1 MNLFQKYGIKEVAD
15 VVFYSIDE
23 IGDEQVYTPVLYL
36 DSLKVSTLEQTAEKT
51 EAKGGLGNKKLITWN
66 YGKEVTLSLQDALF
80 TPASMSMVW
89 GGKLDNHLSPY
100 MSAALKCNL
109 ANQYLQNHYSTKA
122 YPSPSLTDEEWELVY
137 QAASDVKFST
147 GLTAS
152 DGEVK
157 TRWFSIDNPVHV
169 NNNDNNVDKW
179 KEKLR
184 SAYYNRNTCFP
195 LPQFVG
201 SDQNGKHESGTSSY
215 DQTQQTM
222 DKAFGL
228 NILPYI
234 SQTNT
239 LSSFTYQTSLDNH
252 TTLFKP
258 DVENTDLLI
267 GNYDFTNSSSGL
279 KNSEINNVITNQ
291 IHEIVIDDEYIN
303 YLHNNMENIALN
315 LNIGDFFYFSLNDL
329 LKQEDNHITTDSN
342 NNKVCTLK
350 VDESALNEYADAL
363 FETAKEIE
371 LTEAENANDFRTEI
385 KKNVAKALCYL
396 YTKNGSISTLD
407 EDNYSCTL
415 NISDGYSDPIYQGY
429 NYFNK
434 SDNDKFTIDMD
445 FCKVE
450 NSNELYQYWN
460 MNQYFQKNDYTSSGK
475 CLLEKILLMVFFGYN
490 KATTVFPIKSADTS
504 DSGGLELTTDLKNI
518 LRIIFRIYLNHKIEH
533 LEGNNWDQ
541 FMTNMIV
548 SNNSASSFEV
558 NATLYKIY
566 AIFKL
571 IRENLNDI
579 IENYH
584 NYFIAQ
590 CFVPAA
596 LCPQYDKDN
605 QLTGYRSRK
614 TAIKNCLILSMKK
627 DFFQKYCSGYL
638 ETDPNSNINSK
649 LKIYTTQ
656 VDNNNTTI
664 YEKQSFKSMKQATTS
679 NNNNINSITS
689 YIISASTEATLTNV
703 FDVTDINQLIQD
715 DENEYKL
722 YQYSKYY
729 KSYSQS
735 SNGDG
740 DTKTIC
746 QQYAYGSLAVFQLA
760 IPVYCFYTS
769 NLTNTRYSTACQYDY
784 HNYFNAYLL
793 ISFSPIVK
801 NRQLT
806 GVRPFFNN
814 LNECYQVRLVN
825 DLKISNEL
833 NDTLLT
839 VDQLKNLFAGT
850 FNPKSKDKKFYL
862 CTKPEKLYGAL
873 TAAIDTFDTGKYSA
887 KKTWGS
893 YVADNAWGSIDTS
906 NTTTTKKYSY
916 CNTED
921 EVLNQIAAQTQE
933 YSYYAMSPYIIQRLI
948 QNIRTESDY
957 TKVETS
963 NDMVLDVIDR
973 MEKCVVTKRGGL
985 KISRKDQERNI
996 LRYYTDDKS
1005 SSYEIYYDV
1014 KTMTPLFHYYSAS
1027 ENVDFYRDTLIPA
1040 EQAYNQDQGLGTSNN
1055 SKTLIKKMQGNSK
1068 EQGTTKYYI
1077 DQEHDEFVLPVGS
1090 VYYKWTRTVVNNQY
1104 VPGDYTL
1111 GEQTLGERIVI
1122 NPDTFPEKYKI
1133 VGNTYIRNQKT
1144 GKDECYQFT
1153 IHRASIGVDTNITLE
1168 AEGDPTVFDM
1178 SVDVLCPPN
1187 NVMME
1192 LKQYSVIE
1200 DKEKGGTK
1208 VVPYGTQRSK
1218 TYTKI
1223 DDMVE
1228 SINLENNE
1236 IY

>member
-36 DSLKVSTLEQTAEKT
+36 DSLKVSTLEQTAEKS

-66 YGKEVTLSLQDALF
+66 YGKEITLSLEDALF
-80 TPASMSMVW
+80 TPASMSLFW

-137 QAASDVKFST
+137 QAATDVNFTTGNSSST
-147 GLTAS
+147 
-152 DGEVK
+152 DGIPD
-157 TRWFSIDNPVHV
+157 TRMFYLDDESKIS
-169 NNNDNNVDKW
+169 NNTNNVNKW
-179 KEKLR
+179 QEKLR

-195 LPQFVG
+195 LPHF
-201 SDQNGKHESGTSSY
+201 TSSN
-215 DQTQQTM
+215 DEGKADNQATNTM
-222 DKAFGL
+222 SQAFGL

-234 SQTNT
+234 SSTNT
-239 LSSFTYQTSLDNH
+239 LSSFVSQTSLNS
-252 TTLFKP
+252 P
-258 DVENTDLLI
+258 DTGYKAALSI
-267 GNYDFTNSSSGL
+267 GNYDFMNSVSEL
-279 KNSEINNVITNQ
+279 NSISNTITTK
-291 IHEIVIDDEYIN
+291 IHEMVIDDKYIN
-303 YLHNNMENIALN
+303 YLHKNMKNIALN
-315 LNIGDFFYFSLNDL
+315 VNIGDPFYFSLNDF
-329 LKQEDNHITTDSN
+329 LKDGSETN
-342 NNKVCTLK
+342 NNYSIY
-350 VDESALNEYADAL
+350 VDYDHLQDYANELLDYVVNN
-363 FETAKEIE
+363 EIIE
-371 LTEAENANDFRTEI
+371 DQSINTFVPLLVS
-385 KKNVAKALCYL
+385 NVQKALCNL
-396 YTKNGSISTLD
+396 YYATTDASKETTITKSNFTSPDKYKTGCTIKISNQRPYINLGYAFNKENNSISLSNGATQIVD
-407 EDNYSCTL
+407 TYSNSGSYWQINEYLQSIALTQ
-415 NISDGYSDPIYQGY
+415 DGQ
-429 NYFNK
+429 
-434 SDNDKFTIDMD
+434 
-445 FCKVE
+445 
-450 NSNELYQYWN
+450 
-460 MNQYFQKNDYTSSGK
+460 
-475 CLLEKILLMVFFGYN
+475 CLFEKILFIILFGYDVAVTIYN
-490 KATTVFPIKSADTS
+490 NNLWRKEIFKRI
-504 DSGGLELTTDLKNI
+504 LKV
-518 LRIIFRIYLNHKIEH
+518 YLNHKLDS
-533 LEGNNWDQ
+533 LESSSNDY
-541 FMTNMIV
+541 FMTNILAQDNDTDPFSV
-548 SNNSASSFEV
+548 RSV
-558 NATLYKIY
+558 VYKRY

-579 IENYH
+579 VNKWHTYFTTECFIPMGIEARAVKLTDGTTADRYKFYQGTSNTLIAGITQA
-584 NYFIAQ
+584 FI
-590 CFVPAA
+590 
-596 LCPQYDKDN
+596 
-605 QLTGYRSRK
+605 
-614 TAIKNCLILSMKK
+614 KK
-627 DFFQKYCSGYL
+627 YLGDYCSS
-638 ETDPNSNINSK
+638 DDNSNVQDLS
-649 LKIYTTQ
+649 IYTTHVSTSSATYCSIKKPSDQ
-656 VDNNNTTI
+656 STI
-664 YEKQSFKSMKQATTS
+664 RGINLQSTNENDYGTKQTLEALFVTS
-679 NNNNINSITS
+679 TPAMPIIDKLIYQSIS
-689 YIISASTEATLTNV
+689 E
-703 FDVTDINQLIQD
+703 D
-715 DENEYKL
+715 DF
-722 YQYSKYY
+722 YQYNQYY
-729 KSYSQS
+729 QI
-735 SNGDG
+735 NG
-740 DTKTIC
+740 T
-746 QQYAYGSLAVFQLA
+746 QYEYGSLSVFQAA
-760 IPVYCFYTS
+760 IPVKCFYTT
-769 NLTNTRYSTACQYDY
+769 NLTNTRYSEENPYDY
-784 HNYFNAYLL
+784 HNSFDVYLL
-793 ISFSPIVK
+793 VTFSPIVK
-801 NRQLT
+801 NRQMT
-806 GVRPFFNN
+806 GVRPFLNSI
-814 LNECYQVRLVN
+814 NECYQVRLVN
-825 DLKISNEL
+825 KSDEM
-833 NDTLLT
+833 TT
-839 VDQLKNLFAGT
+839 LFANA
-850 FNPKSKDKKFYL
+850 FNPKSKDKNFYL
-862 CTKPEKLYGAL
+862 CPSPEKVYSAL
-873 TAAIDTFDTGKYSA
+873 TSAIDTFDDNIYSNVKSWGKYIS
-887 KKTWGS
+887 
-893 YVADNAWGSIDTS
+893 DTQWDTDVLS
-906 NTTTTKKYSY
+906 
-916 CNTED
+916 ED
-921 EVLNQIAAQTQE
+921 AVLNQINSQTQE

-963 NDMVLDVIDR
+963 NDMILDVIDR

-985 KISRKDQERNI
+985 KINRRDQERNI

-1040 EQAYNQDQGLGTSNN
+1040 EQAYNQDQGLGTYNN
-1055 SKTLIKKMQGNSK
+1055 SKTLIQKMQGNSK

-1104 VPGDYTL
+1104 VPSDYTL